1 MAGGEA
7 IVAVAGAATGLL
19 ACADKAPERRP
30 PGICMSFTFLP
41 GPLGAAEI
49 LATLAAAAAPRPA
62 RLADH
67 ALHVDP
73 DTLAVA
79 LTPQPGGAAAGVLVA
94 DPEGRAAWVL
104 AAMGGQARRL
114 ELATDA
120 GPVPAQ
126 VFVAEAGPAEDGA
139 DDPDLLPALAE
150 ALPEILHHRGR
161 TGAEDMPLVLG
172 PIAVRAR
179 ARLRG
184 ARSRLPVALR
194 TDRSPGDV
202 AAETR
207 GFGYSFFFAVEDHVL
222 RHRRFDGA
230 MSRPV
235 GRAVLASGDAA
246 TVLPFDPRR
255 GTVLLI
261 EQFRAGAFARRDPN
275 PWVIETIAGRC
286 DRLEPPEATARREAR
301 EEAGV
306 EIGRLE
312 RIAGYYASPGIS
324 AEFITAFVGEA
335 DLAAAGGVHGLAS
348 EDEDIRTL
356 VVPLEAAVA
365 AMRSGEINNAPLL
378 VSLLWL
384 ELHHARLAADWTG

>member
-1 MAGGEA
+1 
-7 IVAVAGAATGLL
+7 
-19 ACADKAPERRP
+19 
-30 PGICMSFTFLP
+30 MSFIFLP
-41 GPLGAAEI
+41 GPLGAPEI
-49 LATLAAAAAPRPA
+49 LAALGAAAAPPPRPA
-62 RLADH
+62 RLAGH
-67 ALHVDP
+67 ALRVDP
-73 DTLAVA
+73 DTLAVILLPRA
-79 LTPQPGGAAAGVLVA
+79 GDVAAGVLVA
-94 DPEGRAAWVL
+94 DPEGQAAWVL
-104 AAMGGQARRL
+104 AAMGGRARML
-114 ELATDA
+114 ELVTDE

-126 VFVAEAGPAEDGA
+126 VFVADVEPPAEDGA

-161 TGAEDMPLVLG
+161 TGAEDMRLVLG

-179 ARLRG
+179 SRLRG
-184 ARSRLPVALR
+184 ARASAPVALR
-194 TDRSPGDV
+194 SGHSRGDV

-222 RHRRFDGA
+222 HHRRFDGG
-230 MSRPV
+230 MSRPI

-246 TVLPFDPRR
+246 TVLPFDPRQ

-286 DRLEPPEATARREAR
+286 DRMEPPEATARREAR

-312 RIAGYYASPGIS
+312 RIAGYYASPGIT

-335 DLAAAGGVHGLAS
+335 DLAAAGGIHGLAS
-348 EDEDIRTL
+348 EDEDIRAM
-356 VVPLEAAVA
+356 VVPLAAALA

-384 ELHHARLAADWTG
+384 ELNHARLAAAWAEG